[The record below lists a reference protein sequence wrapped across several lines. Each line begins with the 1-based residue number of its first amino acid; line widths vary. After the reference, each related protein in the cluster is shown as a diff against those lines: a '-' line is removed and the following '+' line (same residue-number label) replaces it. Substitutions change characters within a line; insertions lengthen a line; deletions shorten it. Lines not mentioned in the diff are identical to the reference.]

1 MSGLTH
7 GEIGGA
13 TGLEPATYC
22 VTGWRSNHL
31 NYAPAN
37 EPSALQYLA
46 LSSRSMITESY
57 AAPERRGR
65 IRIRLIVKL
74 TNG

>member
-1 MSGLTH
+1 LK
-7 GEIGGA
+7 
-13 TGLEPATYC
+13 
-22 VTGWRSNHL
+22 
-31 NYAPAN
+31 
-37 EPSALQYLA
+37 YLA